1 MLFKGKL
8 KVQLLLC
15 GALLCLTTIVKAQ
28 STMDLRINEILV
40 VNQSNYIDDFGQH
53 SPWIEFFNSAYNT
66 VDMGGLYLTN
76 DLDNPT
82 MYQIAKGNP
91 TTKIAPQNYLVFWGD
106 NQSTRGIRHLNFDLR
121 TSKLVALF
129 DANGRTLIDVV
140 TLDQAHRTDTTFG
153 RLNDGGATWGFL
165 DKSTPGANNNTKTVI
180 TSAEKFGMVDPTG
193 IGMAVIAMS
202 VVFSALALLYGF
214 FKNVAKLY
222 TIDYSR
228 LFARKKASATE
239 KPADSP
245 VEHTGEVNA
254 AIAMALH
261 LYRNQLHD
269 NENTVLTIRKVSRT
283 YSPWSSK
290 IYGVLNNS
298 R

>member
-8 KVQLLLC
+8 KVQLLLF
-15 GALLCLTTIVKAQ
+15 GVLLSLTTIVKAQ
-28 STMDLRINEILV
+28 STMDLRINEVLV
-40 VNQSNYIDDFGQH
+40 LNQTNYIDDFGQH

-76 DLDNPT
+76 DLDKPT
-82 MYQIAKGNP
+82 MYQIAKGDP
-91 TTKIAPQNYLVFWGD
+91 ITKIAPQNYLVFWGD
-106 NQSTRGIRHLNFDLR
+106 DQSTRGIRHLNFDLR

-129 DANGRTLIDVV
+129 DANGRTMIDVIR
-140 TLDQAHRTDTTFG
+140 LDQVHRTDTTFG
-153 RLNDGGATWGFL
+153 RIYDGGSDWGFL
-165 DKSTPGANNNTKTVI
+165 DKSTPGANNNTKIVI
-180 TSAEKFGMVDPTG
+180 TSAEKFGKVDPTG
-193 IGMAVIAMS
+193 IGMTIIAMT
-202 VVFSALALLYGF
+202 VVFAALAVLYAF

-228 LFARKKASATE
+228 FFVRRQKTTIE
-239 KPADSP
+239 KPSENL

-269 NENTVLTIRKVSRT
+269 LENTVLTIRKVSRT

-290 IYGVLNNS
+290 IYGVLNKT

>member
-8 KVQLLLC
+8 SIQLLLF
-15 GALLCLTTIVKAQ
+15 GVLFCLTTTVKAQ
-28 STMDLRINEILV
+28 STMDLRINEVLV
-40 VNQSNYIDDFGQH
+40 MNQANYIDDFGQH

-76 DLDNPT
+76 DLEKPT
-82 MYQIAKGNP
+82 MYQIAKGDP

-106 NQSTRGIRHLNFDLR
+106 DHSTRGIRHLNFDLSS
-121 TSKLVALF
+121 SKLVALF

-140 TLDQAHRTDTTFG
+140 KLDQTHRTDTTYG
-153 RLNDGGATWGFL
+153 RITDGGSEWGFL

-180 TSAEKFGMVDPTG
+180 TSAEKFGMVDPSG
-193 IGMAVIAMS
+193 LGMAVIAMS
-202 VVFSALALLYGF
+202 VVFSALALLYVF

-222 TIDYSR
+222 TIDYRR
-228 LFARKKASATE
+228 LSARKQVVASE
-239 KPADSP
+239 KPADGSG
-245 VEHTGEVNA
+245 EHTGEVNA

-269 NENTVLTIRKVSRT
+269 HENTVLTIRKVSRT